1 MLLLR
6 GRPTARRPTPT
17 TAACWAAAMMA
28 LALRGLGA
36 CRAFQFSA
44 LQPASRSRPAANA
57 LMLLS
62 SSSNSN
68 GHGNKR
74 HRAASDAVPTTLT
87 RAYYTSGSVAS
98 VARSNV
104 LLAASTTTD
113 AETADTSASS
123 NDSSNSSGSAS
134 LLGIDWVRGCVSK
147 VLNDAFDPAEVARAA
162 ARSKLE
168 PKKKKKKKKKKQE
181 DDDAAKQDEPPPMS
195 EEEKEAILAAA
206 AAAAQPFTDLDAAV
220 TAATKSEFGD
230 YQCNAAM
237 ALAKNVGLAPRD
249 CAAQIVDGLRPLISH
264 CMEEPEIAGPGFI
277 NLKFRE
283 EYLARAVRE
292 MAAEAG
298 PGGRL
303 AVPPV
308 A

>member
-1 MLLLR
+1 
-6 GRPTARRPTPT
+6 
-17 TAACWAAAMMA
+17 MA

-44 LQPASRSRPAANA
+44 PQARSKPAANA

-62 SSSNSN
+62 SSSSN
-68 GHGNKR
+68 GHGNK
-74 HRAASDAVPTTLT
+74 HDRAASDAVPTTLT
-87 RAYYTSGSVAS
+87 RAYYTGGSVAS

-113 AETADTSASS
+113 AETAGTPASS
-123 NDSSNSSGSAS
+123 NDSSSSGSAS

-147 VLNDAFDPAEVARAA
+147 VLNDAFDPAEVARGA

-168 PKKKKKKKKKKQE
+168 PKKKKKKKKKKQQE
-181 DDDAAKQDEPPPMS
+181 DEDAAKQDEPPPMS

>member
-44 LQPASRSRPAANA
+44 PQARSRPAANA

-62 SSSNSN
+62 SSSSN
-68 GHGNKR
+68 GHGNK
-74 HRAASDAVPTTLT
+74 HDRAASDAVPTTLT
-87 RAYYTSGSVAS
+87 RACYTSGSVAS

-113 AETADTSASS
+113 AETADASASS
-123 NDSSNSSGSAS
+123 NDSNSGSAS
-134 LLGIDWVRGCVSK
+134 LLGIDWVRGCVAK
-147 VLNDAFDPAEVARAA
+147 VLNDAFDPAEVARGA

-168 PKKKKKKKKKKQE
+168 PKKKKKKKKKKQQE
-181 DDDAAKQDEPPPMS
+181 DEHAAKQEEPPPMS

-206 AAAAQPFTDLDAAV
+206 AAAAQPFTDIDAAV

-283 EYLARAVRE
+283 DYLARAVRE

>member
-1 MLLLR
+1 MLL
-6 GRPTARRPTPT
+6 
-17 TAACWAAAMMA
+17 
-28 LALRGLGA
+28 
-36 CRAFQFSA
+36 
-44 LQPASRSRPAANA
+44 
-57 LMLLS
+57 

-68 GHGNKR
+68 GYSNKH
-74 HRAASDAVPTTLT
+74 HRAAADTVPTTLT
-87 RAYYTSGSVAS
+87 RAYYTSGSAS
-98 VARSNV
+98 SAAAAAALRRSNV
-104 LLAASTTTD
+104 VLAASTTTTD

-123 NDSSNSSGSAS
+123 TDSNSGSAS
-134 LLGIDWVRGCVSK
+134 LLGIDWVRGCVAK
-147 VLNDAFDPAEVARAA
+147 VLNDAFDPAEVARGA
-162 ARSKLE
+162 ARAKLE
-168 PKKKKKKKKKKQE
+168 PKKKKKKKKKKQQQE
-181 DDDAAKQDEPPPMS
+181 NEDAAKQADEPPPMS

-283 EYLARAVRE
+283 EYLARAVRG
-292 MAAEAG
+292 MAEDAG

-308 A
+308 VA

>member
-1 MLLLR
+1 M
-6 GRPTARRPTPT
+6 
-17 TAACWAAAMMA
+17 
-28 LALRGLGA
+28 
-36 CRAFQFSA
+36 
-44 LQPASRSRPAANA
+44 
-57 LMLLS
+57 
-62 SSSNSN
+62 
-68 GHGNKR
+68 
-74 HRAASDAVPTTLT
+74 
-87 RAYYTSGSVAS
+87 
-98 VARSNV
+98 ARSNV

-113 AETADTSASS
+113 AETADASASS
-123 NDSSNSSGSAS
+123 NDSNSGSAS

-147 VLNDAFDPAEVARAA
+147 VLNDAFDPAEVARGA

-168 PKKKKKKKKKKQE
+168 PKKKKKKKKKKQQE
-181 DDDAAKQDEPPPMS
+181 DEDAAKQDEPPPMS
-195 EEEKEAILAAA
+195 EEEKEVILAAA